1 MDFNNEDN
9 INHIIQTI
17 NNEDIE
23 SKDYDSL
30 IITLKIL
37 ILRLIINFLILV

>member
-30 IITLKIL
+30 IINSK
-37 ILRLIINFLILV
+37 NSNFKVNNKFLILV